1 MSNNTL
7 EFFISNLTSC
17 NPNNH
22 YVKVTSFGDV
32 WFAIYI
38 IGIITTAI
46 AGISTLNLIWRIC
59 RRSFGYRDKRIG
71 IGFDDPEFKT
81 DLTDIIDKEDNECLF
96 AFYNIFK
103 VVNYLVILGV
113 SDLTNQNYN
122 LHFNFWCHRGFIA
135 FGLQVDTVSRI
146 HPSNNQ
152 CYLELD
158 EWNFD
163 NHHLLLG

>member
-1 MSNNTL
+1 MSNNTI

-38 IGIITTAI
+38 IGIITTAV

-71 IGFDDPEFKT
+71 TGFDDPEFKT

-113 SDLTNQNYN
+113 SDKKYSSTYLTGHILAKANAIELHRSWHSFKRISELNQ
-122 LHFNFWCHRGFIA
+122 
-135 FGLQVDTVSRI
+135 
-146 HPSNNQ
+146 
-152 CYLELD
+152 
-158 EWNFD
+158 WNFD
-163 NHHLLLG
+163 NYHLLLG

>member
-38 IGIITTAI
+38 IGIITTAV

-71 IGFDDPEFKT
+71 TGFDDPEFKT

-113 SDLTNQNYN
+113 SDKKYISTYLTGQSLAKASAID
-122 LHFNFWCHRGFIA
+122 LHR
-135 FGLQVDTVSRI
+135 
-146 HPSNNQ
+146 
-152 CYLELD
+152 
-158 EWNFD
+158 
-163 NHHLLLG
+163 